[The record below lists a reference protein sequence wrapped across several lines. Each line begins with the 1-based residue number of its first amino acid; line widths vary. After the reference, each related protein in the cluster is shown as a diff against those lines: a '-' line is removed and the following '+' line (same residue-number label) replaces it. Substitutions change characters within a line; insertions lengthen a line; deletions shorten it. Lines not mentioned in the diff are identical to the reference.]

1 MTITVSLN
9 DVLIFILSIA
19 GIALLLYL
27 AIALNNINSILK
39 DVRYIFNKNKN
50 DIDDTII
57 SLPGIAANIKGIT
70 EEVREEMQTLV
81 ATAKIFERNVSLN
94 SIAERNVTA
103 VDYVQ
108 IISEIIKTGIN
119 YLQNRK

>member
-9 DVLIFILSIA
+9 DVLLFILSIA

-50 DIDDTII
+50 DINDTIT
-57 SLPGIAANIKGIT
+57 SLPGIAANIKGTT
-70 EEVREEMQTLV
+70 EEIREGMQTLA
-81 ATAKIFERNVSLN
+81 ATAKTFERNMSLN

>member
-50 DIDDTII
+50 DIDDTIT